1 MTLRLGLC
9 LALSVAL
16 SACGKSPEQ
25 APSGASLQLTEC
37 PGLASTGSPPLV
49 SGAQC
54 GHLSVAEN
62 PERPEDGSIDLNILR
77 LPAVAAEAKADPL
90 FIIVGGPGQ
99 AAVGLADYLMNLLG
113 AVRRS
118 RDLVFID
125 QRGTGESQPLECP
138 ELPEFN
144 PGLDVI
150 HQQQEYFQAIEHCA
164 EDLGERVVYY
174 TTPYAVEDLE
184 RVRLALGYSSINL
197 WGASYG
203 TRVALA
209 YMQQYPEQV
218 RSATLDGLA
227 PPAITLPWHVGRD
240 SNRALRLLDQ
250 HCQEHPSCAQ
260 NYGSVWDKAQQTAT
274 RLGSHS
280 AQLTLDH
287 PRTGAPQEV
296 TLTDEAFAGV
306 IRMALYS
313 RELSQLLPSAIAAA
327 ADGDFRAIAALWLL
341 SESQMAQSGVSLG
354 MHYTVLCNE
363 DFPPL
368 KERQPEHAEAF
379 LGLNAVQTMA
389 EICAHW
395 PTQPL
400 PEAYLQPVV
409 SSTPV
414 LLLSGNLD
422 PITPPEWAEM
432 VGQSLSN
439 ARHFTVPGG
448 HHGVTQEGCVR
459 RLVHRFLDD
468 AAPEGL
474 DGSCIEDIVPRPAMV
489 HPTGRTTQPAKEDPA
504 RD

>member
-1 MTLRLGLC
+1 MNLRLGFI

-25 APSGASLQLTEC
+25 PRSAASLQLAEC

-77 LPAVAAEAKADPL
+77 LPAVAAESKADPL
-90 FIIVGGPGQ
+90 FVIVGGPGQ
-99 AAVGLADYLMNLLG
+99 AAVGLADYLVNLLG

-125 QRGTGESQPLECP
+125 QRGTGESQPLECSN
-138 ELPEFN
+138 LPEFN

-150 HQQQEYFQAIEHCA
+150 HQQQEYFQAIERCA
-164 EDLGERVVYY
+164 EDLGARVAYY

-184 RVRLALGYSSINL
+184 SVRNALGYSSINL

-209 YMQQYPEQV
+209 YMNQYPQQV

-227 PPAITLPWHVGRD
+227 PMAITLPWHVGRD

-250 HCQEHPSCAQ
+250 HCQAHPACAQ
-260 NYGSVWDKAQQTAT
+260 NYGSVWNKAQQTAT
-274 RLGSHS
+274 RLGSHTE
-280 AQLTLDH
+280 QLTLDH
-287 PRTGAPQEV
+287 PRTGAAEQV
-296 TLTDEAFAGV
+296 ILTDEAFAGV

-313 RELSQLLPSAIAAA
+313 RELSQLLPSAIASA

-363 DFPPL
+363 DFPPI
-368 KERQPEHAEAF
+368 KEREPAQTETF
-379 LGLNAVQTMA
+379 LGLNAVQTTA
-389 EICAHW
+389 EICARW
-395 PTQPL
+395 PAHPVPDSFL
-400 PEAYLQPVV
+400 KPVV
-409 SSTPV
+409 SDTPV

-422 PITPPEWAEM
+422 PITPPEWGEA
-432 VGQSLSN
+432 VAQHLSKS
-439 ARHFTVPGG
+439 RHFIVPGG

-459 RLVHRFLDD
+459 RLVHQFLDS
-468 AAPEGL
+468 AAPDTL

-489 HPTGRTTQPAKEDPA
+489 HPTGRTEPPAEEDQSN
-504 RD
+504 D